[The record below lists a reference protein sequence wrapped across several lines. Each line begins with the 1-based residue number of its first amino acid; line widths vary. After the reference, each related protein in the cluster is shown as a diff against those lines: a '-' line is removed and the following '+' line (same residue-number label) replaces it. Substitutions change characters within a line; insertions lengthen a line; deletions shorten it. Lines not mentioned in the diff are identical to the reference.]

1 MYDAP
6 KRIRPK
12 FANDITT
19 VEMANYIRSI
29 QTMLQAATNEIK
41 QWTDK
46 QGLEIILLK
55 TKLMASGSTPS
66 LDVQIGEIPIKKTE
80 KLNQTS
86 TPKIVLNAGRIEK
99 VDLFQ

>member
-1 MYDAP
+1 
-6 KRIRPK
+6 
-12 FANDITT
+12 
-19 VEMANYIRSI
+19 
-29 QTMLQAATNEIK
+29 
-41 QWTDK
+41 
-46 QGLEIILLK
+46 
-55 TKLMASGSTPS
+55 MASGSTPS